1 MFNRGVERV
10 MQILLVGVVGVAG
23 LMVARLRS
31 VERGALESKVNLH
44 ESMRDYQIKKI
55 ATERMLVDNIYR

>member
-10 MQILLVGVVGVAG
+10 MQILLVGVVGVVG

-31 VERGALESKVNLH
+31 VDKGGACFEGQS
-44 ESMRDYQIKKI
+44 S
-55 ATERMLVDNIYR
+55 